1 MKSRIQTVTLQ
12 HCSIPCSAAESLNTV
27 QPISQ
32 SFLDGLSWNFAW
44 LLSQSRDS
52 FRVTQQ
58 MGRDYSERDATTVKR
73 TRLQLK
79 GTWPSR
85 SHTRTTRSQWLR
97 VTFRP
102 SRCRLLL
109 QKSQA
114 KIVAFCRTS
123 AQEIWLEI
131 NDWCDS
137 THAHI
142 NDLFRYS
149 RYRQIKQGNLHF

>member
-1 MKSRIQTVTLQ
+1 MLMKHQTTNLVRYYTNSMPLVKV
-12 HCSIPCSAAESLNTV
+12 SWWNPWLNQIV
-27 QPISQ
+27 MIVLPPE
-32 SFLDGLSWNFAW
+32 
-44 LLSQSRDS
+44 QSRDS